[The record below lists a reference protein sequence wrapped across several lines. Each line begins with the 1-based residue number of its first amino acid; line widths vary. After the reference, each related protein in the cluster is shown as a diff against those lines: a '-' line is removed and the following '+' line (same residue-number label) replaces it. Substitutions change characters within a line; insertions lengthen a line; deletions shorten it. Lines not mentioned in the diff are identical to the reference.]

1 MVKAAIV
8 QKWKF
13 VSSKNRTFS
22 KYIDYIDRD
31 EATRTK
37 EFKQYNLLSTDGYN
51 HYMEDP
57 EKSSGLFTS
66 KKNQLTSE
74 ERRQV
79 KKEFLKAQKNDS
91 IMWQD
96 VVSFDTNWLIEQ
108 ELYNPE
114 EKVLNEP
121 KIMNAVRAAMKEQLN
136 REGLAN
142 SAIWTAAIHY
152 NELHHIH
159 VHIAIVEP
167 NPTRE
172 YKTFS
177 NKDGSTYQARRGSR
191 SKKSIDRF
199 RSQVA
204 SQLLDRD
211 EPLARISSLIRNGFG
226 KQTGNFSRTPSEE
239 LQYLYGKIYHSLPP
253 DTRTWK
259 YNMNA
264 LQEVR
269 PLINRFID
277 TYVQTYDEKPYKEL
291 QLLLKENARF
301 YERVYGTG
309 TKEADRANDFITN
322 KNEELYAK
330 LGNALL
336 KEMREQY
343 KLENQGKARQGQP
356 NWQELIYQD
365 KPTVKPIKADLGK
378 IKKAF
383 RKDFESM
390 KNQQIYLKNLQRQ
403 QQEKQGPSR

>member
-253 DTRTWK
+253 DT
-259 YNMNA
+259 
-264 LQEVR
+264 
-269 PLINRFID
+269 
-277 TYVQTYDEKPYKEL
+277 
-291 QLLLKENARF
+291 
-301 YERVYGTG
+301 
-309 TKEADRANDFITN
+309 
-322 KNEELYAK
+322 
-330 LGNALL
+330 
-336 KEMREQY
+336 
-343 KLENQGKARQGQP
+343 
-356 NWQELIYQD
+356 
-365 KPTVKPIKADLGK
+365 
-378 IKKAF
+378 
-383 RKDFESM
+383 
-390 KNQQIYLKNLQRQ
+390 
-403 QQEKQGPSR
+403 

>member
-1 MVKAAIV
+1 
-8 QKWKF
+8 
-13 VSSKNRTFS
+13 
-22 KYIDYIDRD
+22 
-31 EATRTK
+31 
-37 EFKQYNLLSTDGYN
+37 
-51 HYMEDP
+51 
-57 EKSSGLFTS
+57 
-66 KKNQLTSE
+66 
-74 ERRQV
+74 
-79 KKEFLKAQKNDS
+79 
-91 IMWQD
+91 MWQD

-121 KIMNAVRAAMKEQLN
+121 KIMNAVRTAMKEQLN
-136 REGLAN
+136 REDLP
-142 SAIWTAAIHY
+142 
-152 NELHHIH
+152 
-159 VHIAIVEP
+159 IVP
-167 NPTRE
+167 FGQRQFITMS
-172 YKTFS
+172 YTIFTFILRLL
-177 NKDGSTYQARRGSR
+177 NQIQLVSTKHFQTKMAQPI
-191 SKKSIDRF
+191 KQDVAVVQKSIDRF

-309 TKEADRANDFITN
+309 TKKQIVPMI
-322 KNEELYAK
+322 
-330 LGNALL
+330 LL
-336 KEMREQY
+336 
-343 KLENQGKARQGQP
+343 
-356 NWQELIYQD
+356 
-365 KPTVKPIKADLGK
+365 PIK
-378 IKKAF
+378 
-383 RKDFESM
+383 M
-390 KNQQIYLKNLQRQ
+390 KNFMQN
-403 QQEKQGPSR
+403 